1 MKKHESHKILLF
13 DDEESLKNK
22 EFTFDLKLKDF
33 NEKCIKINDLKEK
46 VEQEINK
53 INSSYDIICNKL
65 KKSFE
70 LKHEKL
76 IIEENNLKEKL
87 DNEVTKVKEK
97 LENFLSESSN
107 LIRMCDRINK
117 GVKKLENN
125 NENNM
130 IKTLS
135 YISKINKIQ
144 KEINILD
151 NQLLRNVNLDFKEKK
166 SDIIFDEYFFNG
178 CPIPNNIKINNITDS
193 SFKVSWKIDIN
204 NKNDEI
210 NKYKF
215 KIELKNEKDN
225 NFVQV
230 YEGSQSYFKIEG
242 LSQNSN
248 YEIRICTS
256 NNDFN
261 GPWGEIQKIETKMD
275 QKIIS
280 EKQNFGNLFG

>member
-1 MKKHESHKILLF
+1 M
-13 DDEESLKNK
+13 
-22 EFTFDLKLKDF
+22 
-33 NEKCIKINDLKEK
+33 
-46 VEQEINK
+46 
-53 INSSYDIICNKL
+53 
-65 KKSFE
+65 
-70 LKHEKL
+70 
-76 IIEENNLKEKL
+76 

-125 NENNM
+125 NENN
-130 IKTLS
+130 IVKTLS

-151 NQLLRNVNLDFKEKK
+151 NQLLRNVNLDFKEEK

-178 CPIPNNIKINNITDS
+178 CPIPNNIEITDITNS

-204 NKNDEI
+204 NKNDDI

-230 YEGSQSYFKIEG
+230 YEGSQSYFKIEE

-248 YEIRICTS
+248 YEIRICTII
-256 NNDFN
+256 NDFN
-261 GPWGEIQKIETKMD
+261 GPWGEIQKIKTKNTPYVPTLKD
-275 QKIIS
+275 
-280 EKQNFGNLFG
+280 LFGSSK

>member
-22 EFTFDLKLKDF
+22 EFTFDLTLKDF

-76 IIEENNLKEKL
+76 VVEENNLKEKL

-151 NQLLRNVNLDFKEKK
+151 NQLLRNVNLDFKEEK

-178 CPIPNNIKINNITDS
+178 CPVPNNIKITNITDS

-204 NKNDEI
+204 NKNDDI

-248 YEIRICTS
+248 YEIRICTII
-256 NNDFN
+256 NDFN
-261 GPWGEIQKIETKMD
+261 GPWGEIQKIKTKNTPNVPTLKD
-275 QKIIS
+275 
-280 EKQNFGNLFG
+280 LFGSSK